1 ITWQPCFTEKDCF
14 GETPKPTRETGTLLF
29 FRNLPAP
36 PQNLRF
42 CPGCFSLLDFAIAI
56 VEKRQAGPANLIVRP
71 QFGGAFS
78 RFNCFR
84 KSSDFHQ
91 RHSEG
96 VPAVKKFRI
105 DLHAPPILLDRA
117 LQFSSR
123 KITIRVVE
131 DFVARCHV
139 QISSGLSA
147 GPRQPVG
154 VPAATRR
161 KSSRVSPAR
170 CAPQAKPDW
179 PRPGLHPADR
189 AFPQPQ
195 PAPHP
200 KSESALSLH
209 WSANRRPRS

>member
-1 ITWQPCFTEKDCF
+1 MATRCRSLSLLTPTLFT
-14 GETPKPTRETGTLLF
+14 
-29 FRNLPAP
+29 FRNLPTP
-36 PQNLRF
+36 RENLRF
-42 CPGCFSLLDFAIAI
+42 RSGRFRFLDVAVAI
-56 VEKRQAGPANLIVRP
+56 VKKRQAGPADLIVRP

-105 DLHAPPILLDRA
+105 DLYAPPILLDRA

-147 GPRQPVG
+147 GSRQPVG

-170 CAPQAKPDW
+170 CALQAKPD
-179 PRPGLHPADR
+179 
-189 AFPQPQ
+189 
-195 PAPHP
+195 
-200 KSESALSLH
+200 
-209 WSANRRPRS
+209 